1 MRKLR
6 AFTLRLRGLF
16 QSRRANDDFAA
27 ELETHVALHIDE
39 GIRAGLTSAEAR
51 RQALIQLGGAEQTH
65 QAVRIRRTLPW
76 LESLIQDTRYGLRT
90 LRRSPGFTITAVLT
104 LALGIGANLGVF
116 QLLYA
121 VILAELPVPHPEE
134 VVRINAARS
143 PFDQSWTVS
152 YPAYQR
158 LRAATP
164 DIALMASAYAQNATL
179 DLPNRASIEAACT
192 LVSDNYFSG
201 LGVQPAAGRLFV
213 QADERM
219 GQGEWPVVLRYDFA
233 RNTFGSAQQAV
244 GRHILLNDRAFVVIG
259 VAHRRFLGD
268 RTGYAPDIW
277 LPLALQST
285 GALAIPWDSLGPGHD
300 VSLDKP
306 WYNQP
311 TIFWLVLMARIP
323 PERRA
328 AVLAHWDQ
336 AFRNDREVMTEATAD
351 PVVKAA
357 LLHVKTG
364 VAPLSENG
372 MRKRFTGPL
381 TLLMALSASI
391 FLVGCLNLANLQLAR
406 LQARAHELS
415 VRMALGASSAR
426 LIRQIVLED
435 ALLVAGGSVCAFVL
449 GRAASGILARWA
461 SNRSA
466 LFTFDL
472 HPNVPLAALGVG
484 FMLLSLL
491 CFSILPSVIFIR
503 TGVEQT
509 AGSRAKV
516 AGIPQTARQRL
527 RSNALLGTQVSL
539 SLLLSTMSGC
549 FAATLVHWETVDV
562 GMDREHVLIV
572 RPELHQPRYTDHSEM
587 LPNLYSRIQERLQ
600 ALPGVRSAAVEM
612 CGGIHCGWITAL
624 YVHGRNDL
632 TDAQV
637 HGQEDHVGVGFFST
651 LGIPILRGRDF
662 SSSDTDKTQP
672 VAILSHGY
680 ARQLFADADPIGQWV
695 GYGPAP
701 NDHKFL
707 IVGEVADAR
716 VNGAEREAPPAVYMS
731 INQNPA
737 PVNSIRVRAV
747 GDPRQLSESV
757 RHALYEVD
765 PALPVSEIVPLAT
778 ELNGDLGTE
787 KLLARLAGIYASL
800 TLLLVAI
807 GFYGVMSSRTA
818 RRKSEFGIRLALGA
832 TRRHIQMLIVRQTAR
847 ILFAG
852 ILPGAILSILA
863 VRATGHFLYGSVSAN
878 SLVIIAASLVLA
890 LAGILATLVP
900 ARRAAAVDPMQAL
913 RAE

>member
-1 MRKLR
+1 VIRWPWER
-6 AFTLRLRGLF
+6 AKERL
-16 QSRRANDDFAA
+16 SE
-27 ELETHVALHIDE
+27 ELEAHLQMAIAERVADGE
-39 GIRAGLTSAEAR
+39 DPAKARAA
-51 RQALIQLGGAEQTH
+51 ALRELGNVPLIEDVTRERWGWM
-65 QAVRIRRTLPW
+65 W
-76 LESLIQDTRYGLRT
+76 LENLLRDTRYALRQLGRT
-90 LRRSPGFTITAVLT
+90 PAFTATALLT
-104 LALGIGANLGVF
+104 LAFGIGVNLGVF

-134 VVRINAARS
+134 VVRIHVART

-158 LRAATP
+158 LRASTP
-164 DIALMASAYAQNATL
+164 DVPLMATAYAEDARL
-179 DLPNRASIEAACT
+179 ELPNRASIKASCAP
-192 LVSDNYFSG
+192 VSDNYFSG
-201 LGVQPAAGRLFV
+201 LGVGPAAGRLFV
-213 QADERM
+213 QADERL

-233 RNTFGSAQQAV
+233 RNTFDSPQQAV
-244 GRHILLNDRAFVVIG
+244 GQHIFLNGRAFVVIG

-268 RTGYAPDIW
+268 IAGRAPDIW

-285 GALAIPWDSLGPGHD
+285 GAFAFSWDSLGPGHD
-300 VSLDKP
+300 VSLAKP

-311 TIFWLVLMARIP
+311 TIFWLALTARIP

-336 AFRNDREVMTEATAD
+336 VFRNDREVMTEATAD
-351 PVVKAA
+351 PALKAA

-372 MRKRFTGPL
+372 MRKRFTVPL

-406 LQARAHELS
+406 LNARAHDLS
-415 VRMALGASSAR
+415 VRMALGASSGR

-435 ALLVAGGSVCAFVL
+435 ALLVASGSACAFVL
-449 GRAASGILARWA
+449 GRAASSILVRWA
-461 SNRSA
+461 SNRNA

-472 HPNVPLAALGVG
+472 HPNLPLAALGVG
-484 FMLLSLL
+484 LMLLSLL
-491 CFSILPSVIFIR
+491 CFSILPAVISIR
-503 TGVEQT
+503 NGVARA

-516 AGIPQTARQRL
+516 AGISQTGRQRF
-527 RSNALLGTQVSL
+527 RSNVLLGTQIGL

-572 RPELHQPRYTDHSEM
+572 RPDLHQPRYTDHSET
-587 LPNLYSRIQERLQ
+587 LPALYSQIRVRLQ

-632 TDAQV
+632 TDKQV
-637 HGQEDHVGVGFFST
+637 HGQEDHVGLGFFST

-662 SSSDTDKTQP
+662 SSSDTEKTQP
-672 VAILSHGY
+672 VAIVSRAY
-680 ARQLFADADPIGQWV
+680 ARQLFGDADPIGQRV
-695 GYGPAP
+695 GYEPAP
-701 NDHKFL
+701 DDRKFL

-716 VNGAEREAPPAVYMS
+716 VNGAEREAPPVVYMS

-747 GDPRQLSESV
+747 GDPGRLSESV

-765 PALPVSEIVPLAT
+765 PALPVGEIVPLAT

-787 KLLARLAGIYASL
+787 KLLARLAGVYASL
-800 TLLLVAI
+800 TLLLVFI

-818 RRKSEFGIRLALGA
+818 RRKNEFGIRLALGA
-832 TRRHIQMLIVRQTAR
+832 TRGNIQMLIVGQTAR
-847 ILFAG
+847 ILLAG
-852 ILPGAILSILA
+852 TLPGVILSVLA
-863 VRATGHFLYGSVSAN
+863 VRAASHLLYGSVSAN
-878 SLVIIAASLVLA
+878 SLVIIAASLGLA
-890 LAGILATLVP
+890 FAGSIATLIP
-900 ARRAAAVDPMQAL
+900 ARRAAFADPLETL
-913 RAE
+913 RSE

>member
-1 MRKLR
+1 MHWPWER
-6 AFTLRLRGLF
+6 AKESL
-16 QSRRANDDFAA
+16 SE
-27 ELETHVALHIDE
+27 ELEAHLQMAIAERVAE
-39 GIRAGLTSAEAR
+39 GEDPAQARAA
-51 RQALIQLGGAEQTH
+51 ALRELGN
-65 QAVRIRRTLPW
+65 LPLIEDVTRERLGWIW
-76 LESLIQDTRYGLRT
+76 LENLLHDTRYALRQ
-90 LRRSPGFTITAVLT
+90 LRRAPAFTATALLT
-104 LALGIGANLGVF
+104 LAFGIGANLGVF

-134 VVRINAARS
+134 VVRIQAARS
-143 PFDQSWTVS
+143 PFDQSWTIS

-158 LRAATP
+158 LRASTP
-164 DIALMASAYAQNATL
+164 DVPLMASAYAQDATL
-179 DLPNRASIEAACT
+179 DLPNRTPIEAACT

-201 LGVQPAAGRLFV
+201 LGVAPAAGRLFV

-219 GQGEWPVVLRYDFA
+219 GQSEWPVVLRYDFA

-244 GRHILLNDRAFVVIG
+244 GQHILLNDRAFVVIG

-285 GALAIPWDSLGPGHD
+285 GALAVPWDSLGPGHD

-328 AVLAHWDQ
+328 DVLAHWDQ
-336 AFRNDREVMTEATAD
+336 VFRNDREVMTEATVD
-351 PVVKAA
+351 PAAKAV
-357 LLHVKTG
+357 LLHARTE
-364 VAPLSENG
+364 VAPLNENG

-406 LQARAHELS
+406 LYARAHELS
-415 VRMALGASSAR
+415 VRLALGASSGR

-435 ALLVAGGSVCAFVL
+435 ALLLAGGSVCAFVL
-449 GRAASGILARWA
+449 GRMASGILVRWA
-461 SNRSA
+461 SNRNA

-472 HPNVPLAALGVG
+472 HPNLPLAALGIG
-484 FMLLSLL
+484 LMLLSLL
-491 CFSILPSVIFIR
+491 CFSILPAIIFIR
-503 TGVEQT
+503 TGVAQT
-509 AGSRAKV
+509 AGSRARV
-516 AGIPQTARQRL
+516 AGISQTARQRL
-527 RSNALLGTQVSL
+527 RSNVLLGTQVSL

-587 LPNLYSRIQERLQ
+587 LPELYSRIQERLQ

-624 YVHGRNDL
+624 YVHGRNGL

-637 HGQEDHVGVGFFST
+637 HGQEDHVGLGFFST

-662 SSSDTDKTQP
+662 SSSDTDKTQR
-672 VAILSHGY
+672 VAIISRAY
-680 ARQLFADADPIGQWV
+680 ARQLFGDADPIGQWF
-695 GYGPAP
+695 GYVPAP
-701 NDHKFL
+701 DDHKFL

-716 VNGAEREAPPAVYMS
+716 VNGAEREAPPVVYMS
-731 INQNPA
+731 INQEPA
-737 PVNSIRVRAV
+737 PINSIRVRAV

-778 ELNGDLGTE
+778 ELDGDLGTE

-818 RRKSEFGIRLALGA
+818 RRRSEFGIRLALGA
-832 TRRHIQMLIVRQTAR
+832 TRYHIQMLIVGQTAR
-847 ILFAG
+847 IILAS
-852 ILPGAILSILA
+852 ILPGVILSIFA
-863 VRATGHFLYGSVSAN
+863 VRTARHFLYGSVSAN

-890 LAGILATLVP
+890 SAGLVATLIP
-900 ARRAAAVDPMQAL
+900 ARRAAFADPLETL
-913 RAE
+913 RSE

>member
-1 MRKLR
+1 MAIAERV
-6 AFTLRLRGLF
+6 APGEESAQARG
-16 QSRRANDDFAA
+16 
-27 ELETHVALHIDE
+27 
-39 GIRAGLTSAEAR
+39 TS
-51 RQALIQLGGAEQTH
+51 L
-65 QAVRIRRTLPW
+65 W
-76 LESLIQDTRYGLRT
+76 LESLLHDTRYALRQ
-90 LRRSPGFTITAVLT
+90 LCRSRAFAATALLT
-104 LALGIGANLGVF
+104 LAFGIGANLGVF

-134 VVRINAARS
+134 VVRIQAARS

-164 DIALMASAYAQNATL
+164 DVPLMATAYAQNATL
-179 DLPNRASIEAACT
+179 DLPNRAPIEVACT

-201 LGVQPAAGRLFV
+201 LGVAPAAGRMFV

-244 GRHILLNDRAFVVIG
+244 GQHFLLNDRAFVVIG

-268 RTGYAPDIW
+268 RTGYAPDVW
-277 LPLALQST
+277 LPLALQSS
-285 GALAIPWDSLGPGHD
+285 GALAVPWDSLGPGHD

-328 AVLAHWDQ
+328 AVLAHWDHV
-336 AFRNDREVMTEATAD
+336 FRNDREVMTEATAD
-351 PVVKAA
+351 PAVKAA

-372 MRKRFTGPL
+372 MRKRFAAPL

-406 LQARAHELS
+406 LNARAYELS
-415 VRMALGASSAR
+415 VRMALGASSGR

-435 ALLVAGGSVCAFVL
+435 ALLVVSGSVCAFGL
-449 GRAASGILARWA
+449 GRAASDILVHWA
-461 SNRSA
+461 SNRNS
-466 LFTFDL
+466 LFTFDF
-472 HPNVPLAALGVG
+472 HPSLPVAALGVG
-484 FMLLSLL
+484 LMLLSLL
-491 CFSILPSVIFIR
+491 CFSILPAVIFIR
-503 TGVEQT
+503 TGVAHT
-509 AGSRAKV
+509 AGSGAKV
-516 AGIPQTARQRL
+516 AGVSQTARQRF
-527 RSNALLGTQVSL
+527 RSNVLLGAQVSL

-572 RPELHQPRYTDHSEM
+572 HPDLHQPRYTDHSEM
-587 LPNLYSRIQERLQ
+587 LPELYRRIAERLQ
-600 ALPGVRSAAVEM
+600 AIPGVRSAAVEM

-624 YVHGRNDL
+624 YVHGRNNL

-637 HGQEDHVGVGFFST
+637 HGEEDHVGLGFFST

-662 SSSDTDKTQP
+662 SSTDTDKTQR
-672 VAILSHGY
+672 VAIISRAY
-680 ARQLFADADPIGQWV
+680 TRQLFGDADPIGQWV
-695 GYGPAP
+695 GYVPAP
-701 NDHKFL
+701 DDHKFM

-716 VNGAEREAPPAVYMS
+716 LNGAERDAPPVVYMS

-747 GDPRQLSESV
+747 GDPRQLSGSV
-757 RHALYEVD
+757 RQALHDVD
-765 PALPVSEIVPLAT
+765 PGLPIDEIVPLST
-778 ELNGDLGTE
+778 ELDGDLGTE

-818 RRKSEFGIRLALGA
+818 LRRGEFGIRLALGA
-832 TRRHIQMLIVRQTAR
+832 TRRHIQMLVVGQTVR
-847 ILFAG
+847 ILFSG
-852 ILPGAILSILA
+852 IIPGAILSILA
-863 VRATGHFLYGSVSAN
+863 VRAASHFLYGSVGAN
-878 SLVIIAASLVLA
+878 TLVIIAAGLVLA
-890 LAGILATLVP
+890 IAGSVATLIP
-900 ARRAAAVDPMQAL
+900 ARRAAFAHPLEVL
-913 RAE
+913 RSE